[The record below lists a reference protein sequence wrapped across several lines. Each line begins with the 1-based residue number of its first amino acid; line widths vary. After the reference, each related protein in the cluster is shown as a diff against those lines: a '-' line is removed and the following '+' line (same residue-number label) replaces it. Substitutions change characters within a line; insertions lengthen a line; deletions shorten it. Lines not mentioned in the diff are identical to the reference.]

1 MTNLNEGQRQAV
13 THFEGPMLVLAGP
26 GSGKT
31 RVITERIHYLIS
43 ERGVSPSEILVITFT
58 KAAAAEMRQRYQKLY
73 SQDSV
78 GVRFGTFHAIFF
90 MILKA
95 AYHYTADNIVREE
108 VRREI
113 LKDLIHGTDLE
124 IQDENDFIN
133 DLESE
138 ISRVKGDRMD
148 LEHYYSPLCP
158 EDTFREIFR
167 KYQQALERRR
177 LLDFDDM
184 LVYCYELLSQRDD
197 ILGLWQQQFR
207 YILIDEFQDI
217 CLVQYDVMKL
227 LAAPENHIFIVGDD
241 DQSIYGF
248 RGAKPDIMKQ
258 FLKDFS
264 GAKKC
269 TLDINYRC
277 AAPIVEAAGR
287 VIAKNKNRMAKK
299 IRAAEGEAAEKRDEA
314 SVAENE
320 VAAAGSQVF
329 AVEKARTGEDWAVR
343 NPANGEVNVSIKAFP
358 KVTEENMDIREKIL
372 AYQREGI
379 PLGEMAVLF
388 RTNPQARALSSKLME
403 FNIPF
408 SMKERIPN
416 LYDHWMVQDVLAYVR
431 VARGNRE
438 RGQVMRIINKP
449 KRYVH
454 RNAFTEPYADLE
466 ELKLFYED
474 KDWMVE
480 RIEQLQYDL
489 SMLAK
494 MKPYAAVNFI
504 RRGIGYEEYVR
515 EYADYRGISPEDLLE
530 ILDELQEEAKGH
542 ETFEDWFDSMQEYR
556 EELLRQSRKKGQE
569 QEDAVQLMTMHGAK
583 GLEFACVFIP
593 DANEGVTPH
602 GKSVLAADLEEER
615 RMFYVAMTRAKR
627 HLHISYVKER
637 FNKEVDISRFVQEII
652 G

>member
-1 MTNLNEGQRQAV
+1 
-13 THFEGPMLVLAGP
+13 
-26 GSGKT
+26 
-31 RVITERIHYLIS
+31 
-43 ERGVSPSEILVITFT
+43 
-58 KAAAAEMRQRYQKLY
+58 
-73 SQDSV
+73 
-78 GVRFGTFHAIFF
+78 
-90 MILKA
+90 
-95 AYHYTADNIVREE
+95 
-108 VRREI
+108 
-113 LKDLIHGTDLE
+113 
-124 IQDENDFIN
+124 
-133 DLESE
+133 
-138 ISRVKGDRMD
+138 
-148 LEHYYSPLCP
+148 
-158 EDTFREIFR
+158 
-167 KYQQALERRR
+167 
-177 LLDFDDM
+177 
-184 LVYCYELLSQRDD
+184 
-197 ILGLWQQQFR
+197 
-207 YILIDEFQDI
+207 
-217 CLVQYDVMKL
+217 MK
-227 LAAPENHIFIVGDD
+227 
-241 DQSIYGF
+241 
-248 RGAKPDIMKQ
+248 
-258 FLKDFS
+258 
-264 GAKKC
+264 
-269 TLDINYRC
+269 LDINYRC

-474 KDWMVE
+474 KGWMVE

>member
-1 MTNLNEGQRQAV
+1 MRSLNRGQMQAV

-58 KAAAAEMRQRYQKLY
+58 KAAAAEMRQRYKKLY
-73 SQDSV
+73 SQDTV

-90 MILKA
+90 MILKF

-113 LKDLIHGTDLE
+113 LKDLIHGTNLE

-158 EDTFREIFR
+158 GDTFREIFR
-167 KYQQALERRR
+167 KYQQALERQR

-184 LVYCYELLSQRDD
+184 LVYCYELLSQRED
-197 ILGLWQQQFR
+197 ILRQWQQQFR

-227 LAAPENHIFIVGDD
+227 LAAPENNIFIVGDD

-258 FLKDFS
+258 FLKDYS
-264 GAKKC
+264 GAEKC
-269 TLDINYRC
+269 ALDINYRC
-277 AAPIVEAAGR
+277 AAPIVEAAGK
-287 VIAKNKNRMAKK
+287 VIARNKNRMAKK
-299 IRAAEGEAAEKRDEA
+299 IRAAEVSASAGDEQSDGSGSAAVAKRHAMEKVSAPAGE
-314 SVAENE
+314 
-320 VAAAGSQVF
+320 G
-329 AVEKARTGEDWAVR
+329 WAVR
-343 NPANGEVNVSIKAFP
+343 NPFTGDVALEIKVFHKVPEENGE
-358 KVTEENMDIREKIL
+358 IREKIL

-388 RTNPQARALSSKLME
+388 RTNTQARALSSKLME

-416 LYDHWMVQDVLAYVR
+416 LYDHWMVQDVLAYIR
-431 VARGNRE
+431 IAQGNRE

-454 RNAFTEPYADLE
+454 RNAFTEPYADFE

-515 EYADYRGISPEDLLE
+515 EYADYRGIPAEDLLE
-530 ILDELQEEAKGH
+530 ILDELEEEAKEH
-542 ETFEDWFDSMQEYR
+542 ETFEGWFAYMQEYR
-556 EELLRQSRKKGQE
+556 EELLRQSRKKGQ
-569 QEDAVQLMTMHGAK
+569 QREDAVQLMTMHGAK
-583 GLEFACVFIP
+583 GLEFTCVFIP

-602 GKSVLAADLEEER
+602 SKSVLTADMEEER
-615 RMFYVAMTRAKR
+615 RLFYVAMTRAKK

-637 FNKEVDISRFVQEII
+637 FNKEVDISRFVQEILR
-652 G
+652 

>member
-184 LVYCYELLSQRDD
+184 LVYCYELLSQRED

-474 KDWMVE
+474 KGWMVE